1 MIRASLLAVTTLAL
15 SAQTPPKPPAPTEEA
30 TIQRFRAHAKPRKVA
45 PAAPL
50 SAEERNTIRR
60 FKEAKAGVVFV
71 SAVAPVRDLRT
82 MDETKIPTA
91 RGTGFVWDEWG
102 HVVTNHHIIT
112 VEDGGK
118 RLGDVSEVE
127 VTLSDGKTYKGRVI
141 GTSFAYDIAV
151 LQVFAPLDA
160 MPPIPLGRSKTLQ
173 VGQTVLAIGNPFGLD
188 HSLSRGVVSGV
199 KDRGIDTGYN
209 THILNAIQT
218 DAAVN
223 PGNSGGP
230 LLDSGGRLVGMNTA
244 IMATKGE
251 GSVGVGF
258 AIPVDTLNQIVP
270 QLIARERLVSR
281 RMCLDVLGA
290 AAAQQKFGLTRGL
303 LVIKVDPDTPAGRA
317 GLQALELDERGT
329 VKAPGDILLGYQ
341 GRVIENEGQFM
352 AMLEIEPPADE
363 VVFDVQRGDQVIKV
377 TLNLKEKTVAPA
389 KERVRKPGLPTI

>member
-1 MIRASLLAVTTLAL
+1 MIRATLLAVTVLAL
-15 SAQTPPKPPAPTEEA
+15 SAQTLPKPPVPTEDA
-30 TIQRFRAHAKPRKVA
+30 TIERFRAHAKPRKVA
-45 PAAPL
+45 PAAAL

-60 FKEAKAGVVFV
+60 FKEAKASVVFV

-281 RMCLDVLGA
+281 RMGFDVLGA
-290 AAAQQKFGLTRGL
+290 AAALQKFGLTRGL

-317 GLQALELDERGT
+317 GLRALELDERGT

-352 AMLEIEPPADE
+352 AMLELEPPADE

-377 TLNLKEKTVAPA
+377 VLHLNKKGEGSPEEK
-389 KERVRKPGLPTI
+389 VRKPVIPAV